1 MVGLVSLVVYVDD
14 ILLVATTKESEEVVI
29 KAISDVVPTKIT
41 GSILPSFEGGGSL
54 TFIGR
59 NIHRRSGESALYLSV
74 DPDDLNPSFE
84 DYQIK
89 RGTLSVPDVASHLE
103 KLDEQSLKPLSPE
116 GYSKFRKALGK
127 LLWLSQTRCDLKL
140 WLSLIGSLQASPTCG
155 ADNAIKAVLRFLF
168 EDHHLLLRLPSTSQ
182 DLTGDRS
189 GVVSQLHILSDASHA
204 PYRFNKRKGISG
216 EVVSYQNAVVRTV
229 AKQQQSTSL
238 SSCEAELYAIQAAAQ
253 DSVGMAKFLYRFL
266 FGLGEIDELQPV
278 DLWLE
283 SDSMSAIQL
292 LHGVDLPRRSRHVE
306 IRVLWMK
313 SKIEDGTLRLE
324 HRYGESNCSDL
335 FTKCLG
341 ARDFM
346 RHRATLGF
354 EGPEQPVSSLVLVG
368 EESLVCTVIDERS
381 VDIAFVEVCC
391 DENSSLRKVCEDR
404 GVPYVGVSDNMEQ
417 ERVLKLFL
425 EKMMQFHGHGFWVH
439 VHVSTPC
446 KTGSPL
452 KRLNDNTLSDDE
464 QVEWSKIMTCT
475 PRYLLKGDACSFELP
490 THNSIWKR
498 PETCEVLRKA
508 RLSHNCEIFLCQ
520 TGVKGH
526 DGLGVGKSLT
536 FCSSAFSF
544 CQHLHRKFGCCKCL
558 NHSPFSKVDFTA
570 TGFYNQK
577 LADGILKA
585 AILAKLR
592 G

>member
-1 MVGLVSLVVYVDD
+1 M
-14 ILLVATTKESEEVVI
+14 
-29 KAISDVVPTKIT
+29 
-41 GSILPSFEGGGSL
+41 
-54 TFIGR
+54 
-59 NIHRRSGESALYLSV
+59 
-74 DPDDLNPSFE
+74 
-84 DYQIK
+84 
-89 RGTLSVPDVASHLE
+89 
-103 KLDEQSLKPLSPE
+103 
-116 GYSKFRKALGK
+116 
-127 LLWLSQTRCDLKL
+127 SQTRCDLKL

-168 EDHHLLLRLPSTSQ
+168 EDRHLLLRLPSTSQ
-182 DLTGDRS
+182 DLTGHRS
-189 GVVSQLHILSDASHA
+189 GVVSRLHILSDANHA
-204 PYRFNKRKGISG
+204 PYRFNKREGISG

-341 ARDFM
+341 TRDFM

-381 VDIAFVEVCC
+381 VDIAFVKVCC

-452 KRLNDNTLSDDE
+452 KRLNDNTLSDNE
-464 QVEWSKIMTCT
+464 QIEWSKIMTCT

-498 PETCEVLRKA
+498 PETCEVLTKA
-508 RLSHNCEIFLCQ
+508 RLSHSCEIFLCQ

-536 FCSSAFSF
+536 FCSSIFSF
-544 CQHLHRKFGCCKCL
+544 CQHLHRKFGCCKCS